1 MVVLKGYF
9 RRIPMKKYVWIALSS
24 FTLGLLLA
32 GYIFLYR
39 PEKAPAPADVFA
51 EAATEKAAPSAN
63 LFASPL
69 PQDKPSMDFAT
80 IAERLG
86 PAVVRIVSERTETSR
101 VQGFGGDDFPFGDD
115 FFNRIFPQ
123 PRQRQPESSTVQVS
137 GTGFFI
143 TADGYILTN
152 NHMVEKDKTTHVTVT
167 TTAGDDYDAKI
178 VGTDPSTDLA
188 LLKIQAKGSLPF
200 AELGDSS
207 RTKVGELVL
216 AIGNPLG
223 LDNTVTAG
231 IVSYKGR
238 SIDTQ
243 SYQDFIQTDAAIN
256 RGNSGGP
263 LINMKGEVI
272 GITSQILTSGF
283 GGGGNIGIGFAI
295 PSDIAKKVVVQ
306 LKDKGRVVR
315 GRLGVG
321 IYPRDLTEGMVKQF
335 KLPSK
340 AGALINS
347 VEPDS
352 PAEKA
357 KIKPYDVIVKVNG
370 QPIKNGDEL
379 RFMIADVQPGK
390 KVDLTLIR
398 DGREMTV
405 TAAVD
410 ELEPV
415 QQKGQVASSEKDIGL
430 SVTPLSPSTA
440 RRYGYRTT
448 EGLLIT
454 DVRQGSEADR
464 ANLQQGLI
472 ILEANRHK
480 MGSVADF
487 EDILKKTESGDEVIL
502 LVRQESD
509 GASQDFIVTVK
520 VR

>member
-1 MVVLKGYF
+1 
-9 RRIPMKKYVWIALSS
+9 MKKYAWIAITS

-32 GYIFLYR
+32 GYVFLYHT
-39 PEKAPAPADVFA
+39 EKAPAPPDVFA
-51 EAATEKAAPSAN
+51 KAAASAPAVGSD
-63 LFASPL
+63 LFASAP
-69 PQDKPSMDFAT
+69 PQDKPTLDFVA
-80 IAERLG
+80 IAEKIG
-86 PAVVRIVSERTETSR
+86 PAVVRIEAERRESAR
-101 VQGFGGDDFPFGDD
+101 AQGFGDDWPWGED

-123 PRQRQPESSTVQVS
+123 PRQRQPESNVVQVG

-143 TADGYILTN
+143 SADGYILTN
-152 NHMVEKDKTTHVTVT
+152 NHMVEKDKTTRVTVT

-178 VGTDPSTDLA
+178 IGTDPGTDLA
-188 LLKIQAKGSLPF
+188 LIKIEAKAMPY

-207 RTKVGELVL
+207 QVKVGEWVL

-263 LINMKGEVI
+263 LINMRGEVI
-272 GITSQILTSGF
+272 GINSQILTSGF
-283 GGGGNIGIGFAI
+283 GGSGNIGIGFAI

-306 LKDKGRVVR
+306 LKEKGRVVR
-315 GRLGVG
+315 GRLGVT
-321 IYPRDLTEGMVKQF
+321 IYGRDLTEGMVKQL

-340 AGALINS
+340 AGALVNS

-357 KIKPYDVIVKVNG
+357 KIKPYDVIIQVNG

-379 RFMIADVQPGK
+379 RFKIADIQPGNK
-390 KVDLTLIR
+390 INLVIVR
-398 DGREMTV
+398 DGQQLKV
-405 TAAVD
+405 TATAD
-410 ELEPV
+410 ELEPEKE
-415 QQKGQVASSEKDIGL
+415 KGQVASTDKDIGV
-430 SVTPLSPSTA
+430 SVAPLSPTSA
-440 RRYGYRTT
+440 RRYGLRTT
-448 EGLLIT
+448 EGLVIT
-454 DVRQGSEADR
+454 DVRRGSEADR
-464 ANLQQGLI
+464 AGLVPGMI
-472 ILEANRHK
+472 ILEANRQK
-480 MGSVADF
+480 MTDVRDF
-487 EDILKKTESGDEVIL
+487 EGILKRTASGDEILL

-509 GASQDFIVTVK
+509 GSAQDFIVTVK